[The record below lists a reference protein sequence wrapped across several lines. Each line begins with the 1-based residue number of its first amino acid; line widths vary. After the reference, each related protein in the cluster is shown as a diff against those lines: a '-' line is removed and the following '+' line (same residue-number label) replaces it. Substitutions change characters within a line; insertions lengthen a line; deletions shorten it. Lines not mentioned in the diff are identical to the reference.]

1 MAQRKPPP
9 KSYQIEIDALARQ
22 TASLPPKERWEVAH
36 HLLAIIKVLNVL
48 WDRLRGVKA
57 SAGRQHNSQKD
68 KPKRSVRRPPAGSQ

>member
-1 MAQRKPPP
+1 MAQPKPPP

-22 TASLPPKERWEVAH
+22 TASLPPKQRWEVAH

-57 SAGRQHNSQKD
+57 SAERQHD
-68 KPKRSVRRPPAGSQ
+68 PHEGKPKRSVHRPRGDRQ